1 MKHMRVL
8 VPLDGSDLSEQA
20 IPYAQAM
27 VQQGGVLVYAQVV
40 PGAEPLFGLIGNKLA
55 SEGEVASMYEVSAR
69 EELERVKARWAT
81 IAPNVEIDVAA
92 GDPAETIIALADRNK
107 ADLIVMASAG
117 RGAIGRWTFGSVADR
132 VAHVSETPVMIVR
145 GRDAGVEPG
154 VAHIARVLVPY
165 DGSATARECFDE
177 AADIA
182 MQIDREVHVIRA
194 IFPEAEVAPTRGFEA
209 VYTPDL
215 YQMMTDSLETEAR
228 TSLDEA
234 VELLK
239 SHGATKIVTEIRH
252 GPTAQSIAEAARID
266 DVIVMSSHGR
276 TGVKRWLMG
285 SIAEK
290 LVRSGPCPVVIV
302 RASGA
307 VADA

>member
-27 VQQGGVLVYAQVV
+27 VQLGGVLVYAQVV
-40 PGAEPLFGLIGNKLA
+40 PVAEPLYGLIGNRLA
-55 SEGEVASMYEVSAR
+55 SEGEVASIYQQCAR

-92 GDPAETIIALADRNK
+92 GDPAETIIALAERNK
-107 ADLIVMASAG
+107 ADIIVMTSAG
-117 RGAIGRWTFGSVADR
+117 RGAFGRWTFGSVADR
-132 VAHVSETPVMIVR
+132 VAHVSPKPVMIVR

-154 VAHIARVLVPY
+154 VAHIGRILLPY
-165 DGSATARECFDE
+165 DGSDVARECFDE
-177 AADIA
+177 AAA
-182 MQIDREVHVIRA
+182 LATHLDREIHIIRA

-215 YQMMTDSLETEAR
+215 YQMMTDSLEAEAR
-228 TSLDEA
+228 KSLDEA
-234 VELLK
+234 VEALK
-239 SHGATKIVTEIRH
+239 GLGATKIVTEIRH
-252 GPTAQSIAEAARID
+252 GPTAQSIAEAARTD
-266 DVIVMSSHGR
+266 DVIVMTSHGR
-276 TGVKRWLMG
+276 SGVKRWLMG

-290 LVRSGPCPVVIV
+290 LVRSGPCPVVVV
-302 RASGA
+302 RSL
-307 VADA
+307 ADQAE